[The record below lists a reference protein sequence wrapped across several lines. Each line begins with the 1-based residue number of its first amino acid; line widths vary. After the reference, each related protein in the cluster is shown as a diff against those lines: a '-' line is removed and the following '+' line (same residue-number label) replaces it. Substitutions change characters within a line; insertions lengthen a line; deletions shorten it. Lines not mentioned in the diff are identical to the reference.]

1 MMLMI
6 VDVSKRCRRW
16 CKASILTHM
25 LMLMVMLVL
34 MVCPAVAEKPSKGN
48 INVEN
53 NVSLSSLDVCVQLCN
68 DSTTHTFLLVLKK
81 NFSFHAIVSVSLR
94 SNFYFR

>member
-1 MMLMI
+1 MV

-34 MVCPAVAEKPSKGN
+34 MVCPAVAEIPSKGN

-53 NVSLSSLDVCVQLCN
+53 NVSLSSLDVCVQLCK
-68 DSTTHTFLLVLKK
+68 DSTTHTFLLVL
-81 NFSFHAIVSVSLR
+81 N
-94 SNFYFR
+94 YFFFF

>member
-1 MMLMI
+1 MV
-6 VDVSKRCRRW
+6 VDVSKRCRLR

-34 MVCPAVAEKPSKGN
+34 MVCPAVAEIPSKGN

-53 NVSLSSLDVCVQLCN
+53 NVSLSSLDGSVFSCVK
-68 DSTTHTFLLVLKK
+68 TAPHTH
-81 NFSFHAIVSVSLR
+81 
-94 SNFYFR
+94 FY